1 MGLNMDNSPVREH
14 QFVVKNSFIHIVD
27 EGDELMEHRP
37 RAVSEFTG
45 TRMAVQDKT
54 EVPQTFPPL
63 GHATNG
69 EDDPHVK
76 GHATNREDDAEGL
89 EGRSRASTDTAR
101 RGISSSS
108 LGQVSDGDFRTTV
121 MMRNIPNA
129 YSSDSFVDLF
139 DSNGF
144 WGRYN
149 FVYLPI
155 DFRTGVNLGYAFV
168 NFVSHRDADLF
179 KAHFDGFCEWFCQS
193 PKVCEVTW
201 TDPHQG
207 LEEHVE
213 RYRNSP
219 VMHEDVSDVYKPRLY
234 AGGQRIPFPA
244 PTKRIRAPRIRPQ
257 KWRPP
262 RDHDDTRISLLQLI
276 DGTC

>member
-14 QFVVKNSFIHIVD
+14 QYVVKNSFIHIVD
-27 EGDELMEHRP
+27 EADEFSLHRP

-45 TRMAVQDKT
+45 TRMAVHDVT
-54 EVPQTFPPL
+54 EVPQTLPPL
-63 GHATNG
+63 RPNA
-69 EDDPHVK
+69 EDDVEESPSPYF
-76 GHATNREDDAEGL
+76 RPSE
-89 EGRSRASTDTAR
+89 ASTDTAR
-101 RGISSSS
+101 RGMSSSS
-108 LGQVSDGDFRTTV
+108 LGQVSDGDTRTTV

-129 YSSDSFVDLF
+129 YTSDSFVDLF

-168 NFVSHRDADLF
+168 NFVSHQDADLF
-179 KAHFDGFCEWFCQS
+179 KAHFNGFCEWFCQS

-207 LEEHVE
+207 LEEHIE

-219 VMHEDVSDVYKPRLY
+219 VMHEDVSDIYKPRLY
-234 AGGQRIPFPA
+234 SGGQRITFPA
-244 PTKRIRAPRIRPQ
+244 PTKRIRAPRVRPQ

-262 RDHDDTRISLLQLI
+262 REHEDTRISLLQLI
-276 DGTC
+276 DGIH